1 MLHRMTMNDTLEPMW
16 NKVVMGTLICSLH
29 FPAQVQR
36 HYTSPQ
42 LGYMMWKLRSKQV
55 TFSGKSQT
63 LQHKPPFS
71 VQTVNLC
78 DGYKFVSIT
87 VTFFKICGTTKYNE
101 TINFT
106 IHTYTNPSILSVPV
120 NIMNNF

>member
-1 MLHRMTMNDTLEPMW
+1 MNDTLARMW

-36 HYTSPQ
+36 NYTSPQ
-42 LGYMMWKLRSKQV
+42 LGYMIWKLRSKQV
-55 TFSGKSQT
+55 PFSSKSQT

-78 DGYKFVSIT
+78 DGYKFGSIT
-87 VTFFKICGTTKYNE
+87 VNFLKINYK
-101 TINFT
+101 I
-106 IHTYTNPSILSVPV
+106 
-120 NIMNNF
+120 